1 MLCSCLFNEVKAFL
15 KIYLLRSVL
24 IVWRAATNKSMYG
37 KHCCPYIAGLCL
49 YPHGFIERSSAGK
62 PQGRQPKQ
70 PRHGTDVA
78 GVINISDDCST
89 ESDVLDSDSNSS
101 PDSVQDNNDDV
112 IFVDQTSYQMGM
124 LTVYFMVRLI
134 LSPRILMI
142 FTYSTIEVSKSNWSS
157 LSSFL
162 STVRGEETRASQQD
176 CWAGKRTTS

>member
-1 MLCSCLFNEVKAFL
+1 
-15 KIYLLRSVL
+15 
-24 IVWRAATNKSMYG
+24 MYG
-37 KHCCPYIAGLCL
+37 KHCCPYIAGLWF
-49 YPHGFIERSSAGK
+49 YPHPHFTGK
-62 PQGRQPKQ
+62 PQGRQAKQ
-70 PRHGTDVA
+70 PRHATDVA
-78 GVINISDDCST
+78 GVINISDDSST

-124 LTVYFMVRLI
+124 LTVYFMVQLI

-142 FTYSTIEVSKSNWSS
+142 FIYSTIEVSKSNWSS

-176 CWAGKRTTS
+176 RWAGKRTTS